1 MKHLVGVLRG
11 HGMKVLYFLV
21 FLGIWQAVVVIFGV
35 KEFIVP
41 SPIKTFSHLLVPEI
55 AAQYKWPT
63 HIGATL
69 TEILLSFFMT
79 AVSGIF
85 IAILI
90 TWSKILNT
98 IITPIIVFF
107 NSLPKIALA
116 PLFLLW
122 FGYGI
127 LPNTLIAVLIA
138 FFPVII
144 NTSTGLKE
152 VDEDLLDLVRY
163 LGASKWQLFTKIRI
177 PNSLPYI
184 FSGFKISATLCVV
197 GSIVGE
203 FIASEKGLGYLL
215 KDAQAFID
223 TPTMFACLFVISA
236 LGLLFFAAI
245 SGIEKIVMHWKP
257 LETGEAS

>member
-1 MKHLVGVLRG
+1 MKKILRFTGRYGVKLI
-11 HGMKVLYFLV
+11 YFLI
-21 FLGIWQAVVVIFGV
+21 FLGLWQGAVMIFGI

-55 AAQYKWPT
+55 AARYTWMV
-63 HIGATL
+63 HIQATMA
-69 TEILLSFFMT
+69 EIALSFLVT
-79 AVSGIF
+79 AASGIM

-90 TWSKILNT
+90 NWSNLLRNLIN
-98 IITPIIVFF
+98 PIIVFF

-116 PLFLLW
+116 PLFLMW
-122 FGYGI
+122 FGYG
-127 LPNTLIAVLIA
+127 LMPNILIAVMIA
-138 FFPVII
+138 FFPVVI
-144 NTSTGLKE
+144 NTSTGLDD

-163 LGASKWQLFTKIRI
+163 LGASKLQLFLKIRI

-203 FIASEKGLGYLL
+203 FIASDKGLGYLL

-223 TPTMFACLFVISA
+223 TPTMFACLILISV
-236 LGLLFFAAI
+236 LGLLFFSFI
-245 SGIEKIVMHWKP
+245 SLLERLIMPWKP
-257 LETGEAS
+257 AEAGEHS